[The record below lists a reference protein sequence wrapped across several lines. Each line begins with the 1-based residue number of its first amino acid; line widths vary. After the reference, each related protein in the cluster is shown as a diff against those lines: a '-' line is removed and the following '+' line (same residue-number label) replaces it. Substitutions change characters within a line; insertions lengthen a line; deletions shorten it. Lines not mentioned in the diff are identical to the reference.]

1 MARIQAYFP
10 YRRSIASD
18 DEYVLFGVVVFKRV
32 HDEFVQKCREN
43 KLEPPAFTVVGSC
56 LTVLFSP
63 RFIVR
68 DFVYSEAQITK
79 QREELDMADTTEKEL
94 WVSYATRFWKISRLF
109 VVDGAPSSVQDKFLG
124 IIPDSRPLE
133 GHPPFC

>member
-1 MARIQAYFP
+1 VARIQAYFP

-43 KLEPPAFTVVGSC
+43 KLESPAITVVGSC
-56 LTVLFSP
+56 LIALFLP

-68 DFVYSEAQITK
+68 DFVYSEEQITK
-79 QREELDMADTTEKEL
+79 QREELNMADTTEKEL
-94 WVSYATRFWKISRLF
+94 WVSYTTELCGRTAAYL
-109 VVDGAPSSVQDKFLG
+109 
-124 IIPDSRPLE
+124 
-133 GHPPFC
+133 